1 MSYFMLHEDGGS
13 KILMTEKIRDRW
25 IKLLVPLMVII
36 VAGCSSSRQITLY
49 INCTNNEVELF
60 SNGEYLGIG
69 GPIPIIVRN
78 NQQSIEI
85 EGRKRT
91 NGQTLF
97 VKNYYAPFK
106 NNSLIEIQYDE
117 PLFYSN

>member
-1 MSYFMLHEDGGS
+1 MLHEDGGS

-97 VKNYYAPFK
+97 VKNYYAPFN